1 LQARHRAFFGENMY
15 NQIDENKRNTILLM
29 AFFAVVITV
38 LSWFLGEYMIGYGPG
53 GLFLGGIFAIAYGLI
68 SYFFSSDIVLA
79 ISGAREVKKEEYPY
93 LFNIIDGLS
102 IAAGI
107 PKPKAYIIDDT
118 ALNAFATGR
127 DPEHGIVVFT
137 TGILQ
142 KLNRQE
148 LEGVVAHEMS
158 HIKNYDIRL
167 QTIITVLI
175 GVTAL
180 LSDILLRSALWG
192 RNNRESGRAGAIMLV
207 TGIVLAVLTPI
218 IAQIIRL
225 AISRQREY
233 LADASGAMLTRNPD
247 GLASALEKIGRDTE
261 VLEAAN
267 KATAHL
273 YIDNPLKNRHSFFDN
288 LFSTHPPIPDR
299 VARLRKM

>member
-1 LQARHRAFFGENMY
+1 MY

>member
-1 LQARHRAFFGENMY
+1 M
-15 NQIDENKRNTILLM
+15 I
-29 AFFAVVITV
+29 ITA
-38 LSWFLGEYMIGYGPG
+38 LSWVLGEFVLGFGFG
-53 GLFLGGIFAIAYGLI
+53 GLFFGGIFVIFYALI
-68 SYFFSSDIVLA
+68 SYFFSSNIVLA

-107 PKPKAYIIDDT
+107 PKPKAYIINDT

-142 KLNRQE
+142 KLDRQE

-167 QTIITVLI
+167 QTVITVLI

-180 LSDILLRSALWG
+180 LSDILLRSMLWG
-192 RNNRESGRAGAIMLV
+192 KNDNRDSKIGIAMLIGGILLAI
-207 TGIVLAVLTPI
+207 LTPI
-218 IAQIIRL
+218 IAQVIRL
-225 AISRQREY
+225 AVSRQREY
-233 LADASGAMLTRNPD
+233 LADASAALMTRNPD
-247 GLASALEKIGRDTE
+247 GLASALEKIGGDRE

-273 YIDNPLKNRHSFFDN
+273 YIDNPLKNRKGLMDGM
-288 LFSTHPPIPDR
+288 FSTHPPIAER